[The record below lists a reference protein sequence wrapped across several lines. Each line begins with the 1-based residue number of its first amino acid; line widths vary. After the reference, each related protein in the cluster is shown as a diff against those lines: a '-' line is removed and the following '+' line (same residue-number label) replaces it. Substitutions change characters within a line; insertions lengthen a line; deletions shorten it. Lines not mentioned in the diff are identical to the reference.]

1 MAKAVVRKKT
11 PIRKSNSSKTLEE
24 KHIGSEVTDWAEVTE
39 RKVAECLRYYGYF
52 YDYKDASRWALSWVK
67 KYMSKKDATHFAAAE
82 DWRVSPTLGALC
94 KMMSNGAVFDE
105 KRMEWIH
112 IKIDGVIA
120 AGKSKKEDTNVVVA
134 NFVRRSIQD
143 ILKEKTSDFIA
154 EIELVIDNY
163 YNGVYTDIDNY
174 SVYNELKKTDAAYNT
189 AKAVADYYTPLK
201 AELTELITQKTPDLI
216 EAYEKMPLKQRKEY
230 LKLVTLIIDDAEKY
244 MASKKAVRKTRAKK
258 PVSASQQVSKVSYLK
273 DSAEFKLTSIDPASV
288 VGASEVYLFNSKYRT
303 LIRLVSSARDGFTI
317 KGTTI
322 QNIDIEASGKKKL
335 RKPEDFFTQA
345 GNTRP
350 KMSKAYLDI
359 KTKPSE
365 ANGRINGE
373 TLIYKAFK

>member
-11 PIRKSNSSKTLEE
+11 PVRKSNSSKTLEE

-67 KYMSKKDATHFAAAE
+67 KHMSKKDATHFAAAE

-112 IKIDGVIA
+112 TKIDGVIA

-143 ILKEKTSDFIA
+143 ILKEKTSEAIA
-154 EIELVIDNY
+154 EVE
-163 YNGVYTDIDNY
+163 DILDQSFRGEDITTY
-174 SVYNELKKTDAAYNT
+174 SLYNELKKTDAAYNT

-345 GNTRP
+345 SHTRP

>member
-1 MAKAVVRKKT
+1 MKKTAVRKKIPVHRNT
-11 PIRKSNSSKTLEE
+11 SSKTHEE
-24 KHIGSEVTDWAEVTE
+24 KHIGYEITDWSEMTE
-39 RKVAECLRYYGYF
+39 RKVEECLRHYGYF
-52 YDYKDASRWALSWVK
+52 HDYKDASRWALSWVK
-67 KYMSKKDATHFAAAE
+67 KHLSKKDATYFASAE

-105 KRMEWIH
+105 KRMKWIH
-112 IKIDGVIA
+112 NKIEGVIA
-120 AGKSKKEDTNVVVA
+120 AGKSKKDGSNVVA
-134 NFVRRSIQD
+134 TNSPRRSIQEIVKD
-143 ILKEKTSDFIA
+143 NTSDFIG
-154 EIELVIDNY
+154 EIEDILDIY
-163 YNGVYTDIDNY
+163 YNGVWLDIDNY
-174 SVYNELKKTDAAYNT
+174 SVYNELKKAEAAYNT
-189 AKAVADYYTPLK
+189 AKAVVDYYMPLK

-216 EAYEKMPLKQRKEY
+216 EAYEKMSLKQRKEY
-230 LKLVTLIIDDAEKY
+230 LKLITLIIDDAEKY

-273 DSAEFKLTSIDPASV
+273 DSAEFKMTSIDPASV
-288 VGASEVYLFNSKYRT
+288 VCASEVYLFNSKYRT
-303 LIRLVSSARDGFTI
+303 LIRLVSSAREGFTI

>member
-1 MAKAVVRKKT
+1 MAKAVVRKKS
-11 PIRKSNSSKTLEE
+11 PVRKSNSSKTLEE

-67 KYMSKKDATHFAAAE
+67 KHMSKKDATHFAAAE

-365 ANGRINGE
+365 ANGRINCE